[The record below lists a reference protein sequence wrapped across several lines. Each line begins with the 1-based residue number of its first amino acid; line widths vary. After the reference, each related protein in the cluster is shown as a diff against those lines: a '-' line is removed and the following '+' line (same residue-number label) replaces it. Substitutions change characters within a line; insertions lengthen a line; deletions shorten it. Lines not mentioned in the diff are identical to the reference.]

1 MVSLTDSAS
10 NIVKCVD
17 KLVEVLQPTLNLNWQ
32 LKTPDLDW
40 TQAQTAIHTMRACLE
55 YSNQVVGQRKDT
67 YHPILIDQKDKAI
80 PADYLP
86 MIKTA
91 GDMLSR
97 LVITADKNDRAWHS
111 YGESDPE
118 GFAAMGVVEV
128 SVHTYDLALGFG
140 IEFTPLNEPSEF
152 AIRRLFLDTVELPSQ
167 YFSNYSWGELLL
179 WYAGRISLGNVS
191 RRTGWKWNGQVR

>member
-67 YHPILIDQKDKAI
+67 YHH
-80 PADYLP
+80 
-86 MIKTA
+86 
-91 GDMLSR
+91 LS
-97 LVITADKNDRAWHS
+97 D
-111 YGESDPE
+111 
-118 GFAAMGVVEV
+118 
-128 SVHTYDLALGFG
+128 
-140 IEFTPLNEPSEF
+140 
-152 AIRRLFLDTVELPSQ
+152 
-167 YFSNYSWGELLL
+167 
-179 WYAGRISLGNVS
+179 
-191 RRTGWKWNGQVR
+191 

>member
-1 MVSLTDSAS
+1 
-10 NIVKCVD
+10 
-17 KLVEVLQPTLNLNWQ
+17 
-32 LKTPDLDW
+32 
-40 TQAQTAIHTMRACLE
+40 
-55 YSNQVVGQRKDT
+55 
-67 YHPILIDQKDKAI
+67 
-80 PADYLP
+80 

-167 YFSNYSWGELLL
+167 YFSNYSWGNYYFGTRVEFHLVAYPVELDGSGT
-179 WYAGRISLGNVS
+179 AKFV
-191 RRTGWKWNGQVR
+191 KF